1 MKPRKARRKTSQ
13 DMCPVC
19 YWINCDPS
27 HGFAYKDRA
36 YVRKRNYRLRNN
48 LCVACGKNP
57 CGCKRRDHKSN
68 VD

>member
-13 DMCPVC
+13 DMCPFC
-19 YWINCDPS
+19 YWASCDPS
-27 HGFAYKDRA
+27 HGFVNTA
-36 YVRKRNYRLRNN
+36 YVRKRNYRLQNN

-57 CGCKRRDHKSN
+57 CGCKRRNHKSN